1 MNRLQNFGRKFKKA
15 KIQKANK
22 KKKEIED
29 TNLPESANR
38 ARVPMRGA
46 SQNYIA
52 INISCLQRI

>member
-1 MNRLQNFGRKFKKA
+1 MNRLQNFGSKFKKA

-46 SQNYIA
+46 SQNF
-52 INISCLQRI
+52 